1 MLTHY
6 FLLAIRNF
14 LRNKVFILINMLS
27 LTFAFTCCIL
37 SYVNYKYSDDFNV
50 THVNTD
56 NVYRI
61 NVLRDNEGKEESIGV
76 VPLALP
82 ATLNNDFDNARV
94 IRLAQTGGAVIADGK
109 VFNETIHFVDKSF
122 FGTFTMPLKHGSFS
136 SIHKNKIIISQEVAR
151 KYFGETS
158 VIGKDMVIRTGDHEL
173 PLEVAGV
180 LEDVPK
186 NSSFQFG
193 IVAEFENYLSLAD
206 TAVSWKSPSHVTTF
220 VDFKESNSVT
230 QFERRLKI
238 QASDY
243 NTAQQRVKVKE
254 FYLQPFRELAVTSDV
269 DMPNYVAESP
279 LKANPKGVIVIGPI
293 AVSILILLIS
303 GFNFFNT
310 TIAIAGQRL
319 KEIGIRKVL
328 GSRQWQ
334 LILQF
339 IGENIIL
346 CFITL
351 ILSLTCVE
359 LLLPVLNQSLLTQ
372 LSIGYFDNLLFFIV
386 LLALTFVTA
395 VIAGLYPAYFI
406 SSFNTLIIL
415 KGKTKFSSGVINVVL
430 LTGQFVVATFALI
443 IGIVMAQNSAYQEN
457 SFMGYD
463 MHMVS
468 VTMIETEQQYQALHN
483 AVGLHP
489 KVLGI
494 SGSPNPLGEGEG
506 VHVLIKYNSREEQ
519 VKLLNVGYDY
529 LSMMGIAL
537 ESGRFFDD
545 KKESDY
551 KTSILI
557 NKTLARQ
564 LGVTQSADQTIE
576 VEGRPY
582 HLIGIISD
590 YRENG
595 NHGIIPAMIFKAS
608 KDSAYRYFNV
618 KAEQDQLEEVNVY
631 VMAQWKKLFPDQPYN
646 GYFQRDVIEKE
657 VRLSDGFK
665 TVSLSMA
672 VITILLSAGGLYS
685 LVSLNVLKRMKEIA
699 IRKVLGSSIASI
711 ITFMSKGLF
720 RILIVS
726 AALGSLL
733 AFAVIDKLIFNFIYA
748 YHADLSIFSFVMGCG
763 LIALAVAFITG
774 SKICKAASTNPV
786 LILKNE

>member
-1 MLTHY
+1 MLIHH
-6 FLLAIRNF
+6 FRLAIRNF
-14 LRNKVFILINMLS
+14 LRNKVFIFINVLS

-37 SYVNYKYSDDFNV
+37 SYVNYQYSNDFNV

-56 NVYRI
+56 NVNRI
-61 NVLRDNEGKEESIGV
+61 NMLCDDEGKEESIGV

-82 ATLNNDFDNARV
+82 QTLNDDSDNATI
-94 IRLAQTGGAVIADGK
+94 IRLAQTRGSVNADSK
-109 VFNETIHFVDKSF
+109 VFNETIHFIDKSF
-122 FGTFTMPLKHGSFS
+122 FTTFTMPLKYGSFS
-136 SIHKNKIIISQEVAR
+136 SIDKNKILISQEVAR

-158 VIGKDMVIRTGDHEL
+158 VIGKEMVVRTDDNEL
-173 PLEVAGV
+173 LFEVGGV
-180 LEDVPK
+180 LEDVPQ
-186 NSSFQFG
+186 NSSFQFDV
-193 IVAEFENYLSLAD
+193 VAVFENYLSLSDA
-206 TAVSWKSPSHVTTF
+206 TISWKSPNHVTTL
-220 VDFKESNSVT
+220 VHFKEPDRAT
-230 QFERRLKI
+230 QFEGKLKI

-243 NTAQQRVKVKE
+243 NAAQQRIKVKE

-269 DMPNYVAESP
+269 DMPNYVSDSP
-279 LKANPKGVIVIGPI
+279 LKANPRGVIVISPI
-293 AVSILILLIS
+293 IVSILILLIS

-328 GSRQWQ
+328 GSRRGQ

-339 IGENIIL
+339 IGENLIL
-346 CFITL
+346 CFIAL
-351 ILSLTCVE
+351 FLSVACAE

-372 LSIGYFDNLLFFIV
+372 LSIGYFDNSMFFVVLF
-386 LLALTFVTA
+386 ALTFVTA

-406 SSFNTLIIL
+406 SSFDTLTIL
-415 KGKTKFSSGVINVVL
+415 KGKTKFSSGLINVIL
-430 LTGQFVVATFALI
+430 LTVQFAVATFALV

-457 SFMGYD
+457 SAMGYD

-468 VTMIETEQQYQALHN
+468 VTRVETEQQYQVLRN
-483 AVGLHP
+483 SVRQHP
-489 KVLGI
+489 KVLGV

-506 VHVLIKYNSREEQ
+506 AQVAINYNNREEE
-519 VKLLNVGYDY
+519 VKLLNVGCDY

-537 ESGRFFDD
+537 ESGRFFDN

-551 KTSILI
+551 KTSIII
-557 NKTLARQ
+557 NKTLAQQ
-564 LGVTQSADQTIE
+564 LGISQSADQTIAI
-576 VEGRPY
+576 EGQSY
-582 HLIGIISD
+582 NLIGIISD

-595 NHGIIPAMIFKAS
+595 NHGVIPAMIFKAG
-608 KDSAYRYFNV
+608 KDSTFHYLSVRA
-618 KAEQDQLEEVNVY
+618 AHDQLEEVNAY
-631 VMAQWKKLFPDQPYN
+631 VIAQWEELFPDQPYN

-685 LVSLNVLKRMKEIA
+685 LVSLNILNRMKEIA
-699 IRKVLGSSIASI
+699 IRKVLGSSVGSI

-733 AFAVIDKLIFNFIYA
+733 AFVVVDKLIFKFIYA
-748 YHADLSIFSFVMGCG
+748 YHIELSIFSFVMGCG

-774 SKICKAASTNPV
+774 SKIYEAANTNPV
-786 LILKNE
+786 EILKNE